1 MMIQNVFLEHG
12 QWYMQTRQGRKTVES
27 KCLLMLSLIVEYN
40 GVGAGAEAGTGQ
52 SKFVLYA

>member
-12 QWYMQTRQGRKTVES
+12 QWYMQTGQGRKTVES
-27 KCLLMLSLIVEYN
+27 KCLNINLSVEYN
-40 GVGAGAEAGTGQ
+40 GVGAGTEAGTGQ